1 MEACCLPEDRI
12 EPEIAFT
19 IDDASSEVGAI
30 ENEEAEELG
39 NSLKDLVQ
47 DQSIK
52 PKLQC
57 LMVDPTFSM
66 VTVQSED
73 SGIVWETSSSRCS
86 TPWAS
91 EASSTSDV
99 FSLEGSPAGYT
110 PGKIVFIMDQD
121 KIVRRRKRSSLGSR
135 MSETNGKTR
144 DNSKQFPRKAA
155 VPIMEVSLQ
164 KAGTN
169 ELSPN
174 APVTSRPANNG
185 NPHPS
190 PLKRTKIHPEELS
203 PVSARSGGQGNP
215 LHRQSEIHAGEPRPH
230 APVTSIP
237 ISQGNPHLN
246 PLRET
251 DVVAEEPVQH
261 TPVSAKAASK
271 GNPYPSS
278 LREREEMLPHMPVTA
293 KPGFKGNPHPN
304 PSGADNN
311 EPSEH
316 TAVSAKP
323 VVKGNPHPLPF
334 QEKETETQELLPH
347 APVAAKPVEKVNPP
361 KREDKP
367 CGLVQGALLKFN
379 TPPPEHKI
387 PTFSLQKYSKDPVKE
402 ELESKEDQTRV
413 ADMNPSS
420 PLRSSVSDNPKPDSA
435 LSNPAPVASSAA
447 DPTEPPQQNPC
458 FLPDMSQNPVV
469 TESVPLLRSTGTA
482 FMGAEY
488 SLPNPSKNTL
498 PNVIAATS
506 SEEPE
511 ADKQTTEHKAEP
523 DSQKELFNIVSEGYE
538 ILNIIAPPEMLSI
551 DEEESSHMQDNLAYL
566 EDNPLIKPK
575 VLQEAVE
582 ADEIP
587 VIEEEMETES
597 NDISEEKSEEKRELK
612 DTIIS
617 EQKETDNV
625 EQTGTQNLEQ
635 NSTTSTE
642 LTQSSALAP
651 LSINGNSDMDYFEKF
666 TLMDEQVPGE
676 KPIVEKTEKEDT
688 LVNEDE
694 ENVEEKSFSEDRD
707 VFVFVDDIEIAGE
720 HLDEVFY
727 GTEQTEA
734 EACTPTKHY
743 IEDETND
750 KKDAHLKE
758 SGASLF
764 SHEEETLTKCYYPV
778 TTKNIDLSLLEE
790 PPAMAFLYTDLY
802 DQATGRKEKDDEP
815 SDEESLNSDASF
827 PSRLSDSDDNT
838 GIYFEKYNLK
848 DDVPLVEGEPTPQE
862 EKEKAQNIWHQNTF
876 ELTGGFT
883 QKKKEADI
891 NNEEASPE
899 ACSKTSDL
907 SPYEEAKQL
916 IDVYEESE
924 DLVFEAV
931 VSKDDAVSAGEAETL
946 DEKSLEV
953 AEEEPQTQQDVK
965 EKPAEKE
972 KEGSMVVTQD
982 TLSSPEF
989 GKHPFDVLSGM
1000 ALNAPVEVHELDESE
1015 VEAPSEPNKASAG
1028 EMEAQALEIEDEP
1041 LIKYEVSAES
1051 AEDIYT
1057 AVPELK
1063 PEEEI
1068 SVSEPVHLEEG
1079 SKNKLYT
1086 AETTSETDHVS
1097 VQDTQD
1103 KAVKI
1108 PEDEPQLIK
1117 TEQLEAEASLIEDDH
1132 QKKEAAVDHVVVITE
1147 QKISMEHRDTCN
1159 VDETADKTHDTDVE
1173 KPEEL
1178 QNLQEWH
1185 SADLST
1191 ARSDIVVKRQEQE
1204 LRSSEETHT
1213 KVIQETVEETVPEKQ
1228 DDQHPSVE
1236 HIAEPDV
1243 QQHDTESYEE
1253 GLHLGLENVPSQSEM
1268 YFEQCIERDEETAE
1282 DLDYEMVT
1290 QQDIQDD
1297 YTTSEMEL
1305 LGEREYISE
1314 GTGEHHENEF
1324 DFVDEVAEDVPAEEV
1339 IGEDFEIIE
1348 ALGGTSMIPDAE
1360 MALKEPK
1367 KPLLD
1372 TFCLVCKCPISAI
1385 DKLFGE
1391 HQDHDVSTL
1400 DKAVVATKNKL
1411 IEYISEL
1418 QGRAEKIE
1426 DLVSELELA
1435 FNTVEENCSR
1445 TEQLLDDQNEEMMK
1459 MVVEQYSQ
1467 MSQNL
1472 EEEKKNKLEQLYDQL
1487 VTFQESTES
1496 AKEILEESV
1505 KEVEEPEDLIFI
1517 SSSNDISRR
1526 LNNALETTV
1535 ALELAPSA
1543 FPVFEDYAKSTS
1555 GNGQKL
1561 LKSIAVP
1568 QTPKLQPQEASSA
1581 TSSSVM
1587 VYWKVNEGDVID
1599 CFQVY
1604 CMEEPQGAMS
1614 EEYRVT
1620 VKESYCTLEDLEPD
1634 KCYLVWVMAVNYTG
1648 CSLPSEK
1655 TSFRTAPSGPVIK
1668 SEECTVCWDTATI
1681 RWSSANL
1688 DAVECFTLEY
1698 CKQYACEGE
1707 GLRSVS
1713 GIRNCEQ
1720 KVLLQ
1725 PSENYLFYI
1734 KAVNFAGASEQS
1746 EAALISTKGT
1756 RFHLLKETANSAL
1769 VLSED
1774 GTAIHYQEQ
1783 TFKHRA
1789 KLNDSLGVLGEL
1801 LPPRGYHYWET
1812 AVGGSEAYRIGVLY
1826 PSTPRDSPL
1835 GQNSTSWCIRCNSSP
1850 TSRRFEFLHSSTQ
1863 ADIQVAELPLRIG
1876 TLLDYLHGR
1885 LLFFNTQSGQ
1895 LLFSYRHTFTEA
1907 CHPALAVDRPG
1918 SLTLHTGI
1926 QTPDFVK
1933 HS

>member
-1 MEACCLPEDRI
+1 METCYLPEDRI

-47 DQSIK
+47 NQSIK

-169 ELSPN
+169 EPSPD
-174 APVTSRPANNG
+174 APVTCRPANNG

-190 PLKRTKIHPEELS
+190 PLKRTKIHLEELS

-215 LHRQSEIHAGEPRPH
+215 LHRQSEILAGEPRPH

-261 TPVSAKAASK
+261 TPVSAKATSK

-278 LREREEMLPHMPVTA
+278 LREREEILPHMPVTA
-293 KPGFKGNPHPN
+293 KTGFKGNPHPN

-334 QEKETETQELLPH
+334 QEKETETQEQLPH
-347 APVAAKPVEKVNPP
+347 APVAAQPVEKVNPP
-361 KREDKP
+361 KREAKP
-367 CGLVQGALLKFN
+367 RGLVQGALLKFN
-379 TPPPEHKI
+379 TPPPEHKVS
-387 PTFSLQKYSKDPVKE
+387 TFSLQKYSKDPVKE

-413 ADMNPSS
+413 ADMNPTS

-447 DPTEPPQQNPC
+447 DPTEPSQQNPC

-469 TESVPLLRSTGTA
+469 TESVPLLGSTSTT

-506 SEEPE
+506 SQEPE
-511 ADKQTTEHKAEP
+511 ADQQTTEHKAEP

-538 ILNIIAPPEMLSI
+538 ILNIIAPLEMLSI

-587 VIEEEMETES
+587 VIEEEMETEC

-617 EQKETDNV
+617 EQNETDNV
-625 EQTGTQNLEQ
+625 DQTGTQNLEQ

-642 LTQSSALAP
+642 LTQPSALAP

-676 KPIVEKTEKEDT
+676 KPIVEKTEQEDT

-694 ENVEEKSFSEDRD
+694 DNVEEKSKSVSFSEDRD

-734 EACTPTKHY
+734 EVCTPTKHY

-750 KKDAHLKE
+750 EKDAHLKE

-883 QKKKEADI
+883 QRKKEADI

-916 IDVYEESE
+916 IDVYEKSE

-953 AEEEPQTQQDVK
+953 AEEEPQTKQDVK

-972 KEGSMVVTQD
+972 KEGSMVVTRD
-982 TLSSPEF
+982 SLSSPEF
-989 GKHPFDVLSGM
+989 DLLSGT
-1000 ALNAPVEVHELDESE
+1000 ALNAPVEVHELDQSE

-1041 LIKYEVSAES
+1041 LIKYEVSPES

-1063 PEEEI
+1063 PAEEI
-1068 SVSEPVHLEEG
+1068 SVFEPIHLVEA

-1097 VQDTQD
+1097 IQDTQD

-1132 QKKEAAVDHVVVITE
+1132 QKKEAAVDHVVVIIE
-1147 QKISMEHRDTCN
+1147 QKIGMEHRDTCN

-1204 LRSSEETHT
+1204 LKSSEETQT

-1268 YFEQCIERDEETAE
+1268 YLEKCIECDEETAE

-1314 GTGEHHENEF
+1314 GTGEHRENEF

-1339 IGEDFEIIE
+1339 TGEDFEIIE

-1360 MALKEPK
+1360 MVLKEPK

-1400 DKAVVATKNKL
+1400 DKAVVATK
-1411 IEYISEL
+1411 
-1418 QGRAEKIE
+1418 
-1426 DLVSELELA
+1426 
-1435 FNTVEENCSR
+1435 
-1445 TEQLLDDQNEEMMK
+1445 
-1459 MVVEQYSQ
+1459 
-1467 MSQNL
+1467 
-1472 EEEKKNKLEQLYDQL
+1472 
-1487 VTFQESTES
+1487 
-1496 AKEILEESV
+1496 
-1505 KEVEEPEDLIFI
+1505 DLI
-1517 SSSNDISRR
+1517 S
-1526 LNNALETTV
+1526 
-1535 ALELAPSA
+1535 
-1543 FPVFEDYAKSTS
+1543 
-1555 GNGQKL
+1555 
-1561 LKSIAVP
+1561 
-1568 QTPKLQPQEASSA
+1568 
-1581 TSSSVM
+1581 
-1587 VYWKVNEGDVID
+1587 
-1599 CFQVY
+1599 
-1604 CMEEPQGAMS
+1604 
-1614 EEYRVT
+1614 
-1620 VKESYCTLEDLEPD
+1620 
-1634 KCYLVWVMAVNYTG
+1634 
-1648 CSLPSEK
+1648 
-1655 TSFRTAPSGPVIK
+1655 
-1668 SEECTVCWDTATI
+1668 
-1681 RWSSANL
+1681 
-1688 DAVECFTLEY
+1688 
-1698 CKQYACEGE
+1698 
-1707 GLRSVS
+1707 
-1713 GIRNCEQ
+1713 
-1720 KVLLQ
+1720 
-1725 PSENYLFYI
+1725 
-1734 KAVNFAGASEQS
+1734 
-1746 EAALISTKGT
+1746 
-1756 RFHLLKETANSAL
+1756 
-1769 VLSED
+1769 
-1774 GTAIHYQEQ
+1774 
-1783 TFKHRA
+1783 HRA
-1789 KLNDSLGVLGEL
+1789 
-1801 LPPRGYHYWET
+1801 P
-1812 AVGGSEAYRIGVLY
+1812 
-1826 PSTPRDSPL
+1826 
-1835 GQNSTSWCIRCNSSP
+1835 
-1850 TSRRFEFLHSSTQ
+1850 
-1863 ADIQVAELPLRIG
+1863 
-1876 TLLDYLHGR
+1876 
-1885 LLFFNTQSGQ
+1885 
-1895 LLFSYRHTFTEA
+1895 
-1907 CHPALAVDRPG
+1907 
-1918 SLTLHTGI
+1918 
-1926 QTPDFVK
+1926 
-1933 HS
+1933 

>member
-1 MEACCLPEDRI
+1 MEACLPEDII

-19 IDDASSEVGAI
+19 IDNASNEVGAV

-57 LMVDPTFSM
+57 LMLDPTFSM

-110 PGKIVFIMDQD
+110 PGKVVFIMDQD
-121 KIVRRRKRSSLGSR
+121 KIIRRRKRSSLGSR

-144 DNSKQFPRKAA
+144 DNSKQFPRKPTAT

-169 ELSPN
+169 ELLPH

-190 PLKRTKIHPEELS
+190 PLKRTQIHPEELS

-215 LHRQSEIHAGEPRPH
+215 LHRQSETLTDEPLPH
-230 APVTSIP
+230 APVTSRP
-237 ISQGNPHLN
+237 ISQGNPHQN
-246 PLRET
+246 SLRET

-261 TPVSAKAASK
+261 TPVSSK
-271 GNPYPSS
+271 GNPQPRS
-278 LREREEMLPHMPVTA
+278 LREREEILPHMPVTA
-293 KPGFKGNPHPN
+293 KPGLKDNPHPN
-304 PSGADNN
+304 PLGADND
-311 EPSEH
+311 EPSAH

-323 VVKGNPHPLPF
+323 VVKGNPHPHPF

-347 APVAAKPVEKVNPP
+347 GPVAAKPVEKVNPP
-361 KREDKP
+361 KREKP
-367 CGLVQGALLKFN
+367 CGMVQGTLLKCDA
-379 TPPPEHKI
+379 PPPEHKI
-387 PTFSLQKYSKDPVKE
+387 PTFSLQKDPVKE
-402 ELESKEDQTRV
+402 KLESKEDQTRV
-413 ADMNPSS
+413 ADINPTL

-435 LSNPAPVASSAA
+435 LSNPVPVTSSAA
-447 DPTEPPQQNPC
+447 DPTEPSQQNPC
-458 FLPDMSQNPVV
+458 FLPNMSQNPVV
-469 TESVPLLRSTGTA
+469 TESIPLLQSTGTA

-488 SLPNPSKNTL
+488 SFPNPGKNTL
-498 PNVIAATS
+498 PNFIAATS
-506 SEEPE
+506 SQEPE
-511 ADKQTTEHKAEP
+511 TDKQTAEHKAEP
-523 DSQKELFNIVSEGYE
+523 DSQKEVFNIVSEGYE
-538 ILNIIAPPEMLSI
+538 ILNIIAPPEMLSV
-551 DEEESSHMQDNLAYL
+551 DEMECSHMQDNLAYL

-582 ADEIP
+582 ADEIR

-597 NDISEEKSEEKRELK
+597 SDISEEKSEKKRELK

-625 EQTGTQNLEQ
+625 EQMGTQHFEQ
-635 NSTTSTE
+635 NITTSTE
-642 LTQSSALAP
+642 LTQPSVLAP
-651 LSINGNSDMDYFEKF
+651 LSINGNNDVDYFEKF

-676 KPIVEKTEKEDT
+676 KPMVEKTEKEDT

-694 ENVEEKSFSEDRD
+694 ENMEEKSKSVSFSEDCD

-727 GTEQTEA
+727 GTEQTEV
-734 EACTPTKHY
+734 EACTSTKHY
-743 IEDETND
+743 IEDETHD
-750 KKDAHLKE
+750 RKDGHLKE

-778 TTKNIDLSLLEE
+778 TTKIIDLSLLEE

-848 DDVPLVEGEPTPQE
+848 DDVPLLEGEPTPQE
-862 EKEKAQNIWHQNTF
+862 EKKNPQSIWYQNTF
-876 ELTGGFT
+876 ELTGSFT
-883 QKKKEADI
+883 QKEEADI
-891 NNEEASPE
+891 NSEEASPE
-899 ACSKTSDL
+899 ACSNISDL

-916 IDVYEESE
+916 IDVYEESD

-931 VSKDDAVSAGEAETL
+931 VSKDDTISAGEVETL
-946 DEKSLEV
+946 DEKNLEV
-953 AEEEPQTQQDVK
+953 AEEEPQTQQSVK

-972 KEGSMVVTQD
+972 KEGSVVVTRD
-982 TLSSPEF
+982 TLSSPES
-989 GKHPFDVLSGM
+989 GKRPFEVLSGA
-1000 ALNAPVEVHELDESE
+1000 ALNVPVEVLKLDQSE
-1015 VEAPSEPNKASAG
+1015 VEAPSEPNKALAG
-1028 EMEAQALEIEDEP
+1028 EMEAQDLEIEDEP
-1041 LIKYEVSAES
+1041 LIKYEVSADS

-1068 SVSEPVHLEEG
+1068 SVSEPIHLEEA
-1079 SKNKLYT
+1079 NKSEPYT
-1086 AETTSETDHVS
+1086 AETTSETVHLS

-1108 PEDEPQLIK
+1108 PKDEPQLIK
-1117 TEQLEAEASLIEDDH
+1117 TEQLEAEASLIEDDR
-1132 QKKEAAVDHVVVITE
+1132 QKKEGAVDPVVVITE
-1147 QKISMEHRDTCN
+1147 QKISVEHRDTCN

-1178 QNLQEWH
+1178 QNPQEWH

-1191 ARSDIVVKRQEQE
+1191 AGSDIVVKSKEQE
-1204 LRSSEETHT
+1204 LRSSEETQT
-1213 KVIQETVEETVPEKQ
+1213 NVIQETVEETVLDKQ

-1243 QQHDTESYEE
+1243 EQHDPESYEE
-1253 GLHLGLENVPSQSEM
+1253 GLHLGLENVPSQSEVC
-1268 YFEQCIERDEETAE
+1268 FEQCIERDEETAE

-1305 LGEREYISE
+1305 LGEREYIIE
-1314 GTGEHHENEF
+1314 GTEEHHENEF
-1324 DFVDEVAEDVPAEEV
+1324 DLVDDVAEDVSAEEV
-1339 IGEDFEIIE
+1339 IGADFEIIE
-1348 ALGGTSMIPDAE
+1348 ALGGTSIIPDAE
-1360 MALKEPK
+1360 LALKEPK

-1426 DLVSELELA
+1426 DLVAELELA

-1445 TEQLLDDQNEEMMK
+1445 TEQLLDDQNEEMVK
-1459 MVVEQYSQ
+1459 TVVEQYSQ

-1496 AKEILEESV
+1496 AKEILEKSV
-1505 KEVEEPEDLIFI
+1505 KEVEEPDDLIFI
-1517 SSSNDISRR
+1517 SSSNDISKR

-1634 KCYLVWVMAVNYTG
+1634 KCYLVWVMSVNYTG

-1668 SEECTVCWDTATI
+1668 PEECTVCWDTATI

-1707 GLRSVS
+1707 GLRSIS

-1774 GTAIHYQEQ
+1774 GTAIHYEEQ

-1812 AVGGSEAYRIGVLY
+1812 AVGGSEAYRIGVVY

-1835 GQNSTSWCIRCNSSP
+1835 GQNGTSWCIRCHSSP
-1850 TSRRFEFLHSSTQ
+1850 TRFEFLHSSAQ
-1863 ADIQVAELPLRIG
+1863 ADIQVAELPQRIG

-1885 LLFFNTQSGQ
+1885 LLFFNAQSGQ

>member
-1 MEACCLPEDRI
+1 MLFSC
-12 EPEIAFT
+12 
-19 IDDASSEVGAI
+19 
-30 ENEEAEELG
+30 
-39 NSLKDLVQ
+39 SLKDVVQ

-144 DNSKQFPRKAA
+144 DNSKLFPRKAA

-164 KAGTN
+164 KA
-169 ELSPN
+169 
-174 APVTSRPANNG
+174 
-185 NPHPS
+185 
-190 PLKRTKIHPEELS
+190 
-203 PVSARSGGQGNP
+203 
-215 LHRQSEIHAGEPRPH
+215 
-230 APVTSIP
+230 
-237 ISQGNPHLN
+237 
-246 PLRET
+246 ET
-251 DVVAEEPVQH
+251 
-261 TPVSAKAASK
+261 
-271 GNPYPSS
+271 
-278 LREREEMLPHMPVTA
+278 
-293 KPGFKGNPHPN
+293 
-304 PSGADNN
+304 
-311 EPSEH
+311 
-316 TAVSAKP
+316 
-323 VVKGNPHPLPF
+323 
-334 QEKETETQELLPH
+334 
-347 APVAAKPVEKVNPP
+347 
-361 KREDKP
+361 
-367 CGLVQGALLKFN
+367 
-379 TPPPEHKI
+379 
-387 PTFSLQKYSKDPVKE
+387 
-402 ELESKEDQTRV
+402 
-413 ADMNPSS
+413 
-420 PLRSSVSDNPKPDSA
+420 
-435 LSNPAPVASSAA
+435 
-447 DPTEPPQQNPC
+447 
-458 FLPDMSQNPVV
+458 
-469 TESVPLLRSTGTA
+469 
-482 FMGAEY
+482 
-488 SLPNPSKNTL
+488 
-498 PNVIAATS
+498 
-506 SEEPE
+506 
-511 ADKQTTEHKAEP
+511 DKQTTEHKAEP

-538 ILNIIAPPEMLSI
+538 ILNIIAPPEMLSV

-587 VIEEEMETES
+587 VIEDEMETES
-597 NDISEEKSEEKRELK
+597 NDISEEKRKEIRELK

-642 LTQSSALAP
+642 LTQPSVLAP

-666 TLMDEQVPGE
+666 TLMDEQVPEE
-676 KPIVEKTEKEDT
+676 KPIVKKTEKEDT

-694 ENVEEKSFSEDRD
+694 ENVEEKSKSVSFSEDRD

-743 IEDETND
+743 IEDETHD

-802 DQATGRKEKDDEP
+802 DQATGRKEKEDEP
-815 SDEESLNSDASF
+815 SDEESLNSDVSF

-876 ELTGGFT
+876 ELTGGFM

-891 NNEEASPE
+891 SNEEASPE
-899 ACSKTSDL
+899 VCSKTTDL
-907 SPYEEAKQL
+907 STYEEAKQL

-972 KEGSMVVTQD
+972 KEGSMVVTWD

-989 GKHPFDVLSGM
+989 GKHPFDVLSGT
-1000 ALNAPVEVHELDESE
+1000 ALKAPVQVHELDQSE

-1041 LIKYEVSAES
+1041 LIKYEFSAES

-1057 AVPELK
+1057 GVPELK

-1068 SVSEPVHLEEG
+1068 SVSEPINLEEA
-1079 SKNKLYT
+1079 SKNKLYA

-1117 TEQLEAEASLIEDDH
+1117 TEQLEAEASLIEDGH

-1147 QKISMEHRDTCN
+1147 QKISVEHRDTCN

-1185 SADLST
+1185 SADLTT
-1191 ARSDIVVKRQEQE
+1191 AGSDIVVKHQEQE
-1204 LRSSEETHT
+1204 LRSSEETQT
-1213 KVIQETVEETVPEKQ
+1213 KVIQETVPEKQ

-1236 HIAEPDV
+1236 HIVEPDV

-1348 ALGGTSMIPDAE
+1348 ALGGTSVIPDAE

-1367 KPLLD
+1367 KPVLD

-1400 DKAVVATKNKL
+1400 DKAVVATK
-1411 IEYISEL
+1411 
-1418 QGRAEKIE
+1418 
-1426 DLVSELELA
+1426 V
-1435 FNTVEENCSR
+1435 
-1445 TEQLLDDQNEEMMK
+1445 
-1459 MVVEQYSQ
+1459 
-1467 MSQNL
+1467 
-1472 EEEKKNKLEQLYDQL
+1472 
-1487 VTFQESTES
+1487 S
-1496 AKEILEESV
+1496 AKQHFQQQISLFIDV
-1505 KEVEEPEDLIFI
+1505 K
-1517 SSSNDISRR
+1517 
-1526 LNNALETTV
+1526 
-1535 ALELAPSA
+1535 
-1543 FPVFEDYAKSTS
+1543 
-1555 GNGQKL
+1555 
-1561 LKSIAVP
+1561 
-1568 QTPKLQPQEASSA
+1568 
-1581 TSSSVM
+1581 
-1587 VYWKVNEGDVID
+1587 
-1599 CFQVY
+1599 
-1604 CMEEPQGAMS
+1604 AM
-1614 EEYRVT
+1614 
-1620 VKESYCTLEDLEPD
+1620 
-1634 KCYLVWVMAVNYTG
+1634 
-1648 CSLPSEK
+1648 
-1655 TSFRTAPSGPVIK
+1655 
-1668 SEECTVCWDTATI
+1668 
-1681 RWSSANL
+1681 
-1688 DAVECFTLEY
+1688 
-1698 CKQYACEGE
+1698 
-1707 GLRSVS
+1707 
-1713 GIRNCEQ
+1713 
-1720 KVLLQ
+1720 
-1725 PSENYLFYI
+1725 
-1734 KAVNFAGASEQS
+1734 
-1746 EAALISTKGT
+1746 LIS
-1756 RFHLLKETANSAL
+1756 L
-1769 VLSED
+1769 
-1774 GTAIHYQEQ
+1774 QQ
-1783 TFKHRA
+1783 
-1789 KLNDSLGVLGEL
+1789 
-1801 LPPRGYHYWET
+1801 
-1812 AVGGSEAYRIGVLY
+1812 
-1826 PSTPRDSPL
+1826 
-1835 GQNSTSWCIRCNSSP
+1835 
-1850 TSRRFEFLHSSTQ
+1850 HS
-1863 ADIQVAELPLRIG
+1863 
-1876 TLLDYLHGR
+1876 
-1885 LLFFNTQSGQ
+1885 
-1895 LLFSYRHTFTEA
+1895 
-1907 CHPALAVDRPG
+1907 
-1918 SLTLHTGI
+1918 
-1926 QTPDFVK
+1926 
-1933 HS
+1933 